1 MSNLFYLTSGIVL
14 GVYLDQKYD
23 LPRVTKTLENIA
35 EYLKTIEKENNDKK
49 N

>member
-23 LPRVTKTLENIA
+23 LPKVTTTLESIA
-35 EYLKTIEKENNDKK
+35 EYLKTIEKDDKNK
-49 N
+49 